1 MFEGLAPILPKM
13 DKIKSSKIPEVLT
26 LYAIHCLLPATLL
39 LTTPKRSTLRYLSIP
54 CSIWIAYR
62 AINLAAEL
70 GPGFIWCEFARLTLS
85 IVLQSFNWLLL
96 NPKDIN
102 DLPVEAGHGVSRL
115 YYVARLFYQPR
126 GIRTP
131 WQIKNAP
138 QQPGYYQRRGLKEP
152 SRGRFLVRQSVIAV
166 WQYLALDLFATL
178 ALQQALEQE
187 KHGALP
193 SVVQWGLSVEQW
205 IERLISN
212 LVAGFVVSRI
222 LIDFHHRA
230 FSIIVVGLGL
240 DSPSNCPPLFGKAGD
255 ADTMRGFWA

>member
-1 MFEGLAPILPKM
+1 MFKGLAPIRPKM

-39 LTTPKRSTLRYLSIP
+39 LATPKRSTLRYLSIP

-85 IVLQSFNWLLL
+85 IVLQSLNWLLL
-96 NPKDIN
+96 NPKAVN

-115 YYVARLFYQPR
+115 YYVVRLFYQPR

-138 QQPGYYQRRGLKEP
+138 RQPAYYQRRGLKEP

-193 SVVQWGLSVEQW
+193 SVVQWSLSVEQW

-240 DSPSNCPPLFGKAGD
+240 DSPSNCPPLFGKVGD

>member
-1 MFEGLAPILPKM
+1 M

-26 LYAIHCLLPATLL
+26 LYAIHCLLPAILL

-70 GPGFIWCEFARLTLS
+70 GPGFILCEFARLTLT

-96 NPKDIN
+96 NPKDVN

-115 YYVARLFYQPR
+115 YYITRLFYQPR
-126 GIRTP
+126 GIHTP
-131 WQIKNAP
+131 WQIRNAP
-138 QQPGYYQRRGLKEP
+138 QQPAYYQRRGMKEP
-152 SRGRFLVRQSVIAV
+152 SRDRFLVRQLVIAV

-193 SVVQWGLSVEQW
+193 LVVQWDLSVEQW
-205 IERLISN
+205 IERVISN

-240 DSPSNCPPLFGKAGD
+240 DLPSNCPPLFGKAGD